1 MGYRFRRSR
10 SLRAGAAVF
19 APVVTSVT
27 SVTSV
32 IASVLLTILLPLA
45 AGQTPASLS
54 KPVSASK
61 NAAAK
66 RTSAWTPSRT
76 PDGQPDL
83 EGIWNNST
91 ITPLQRPRE
100 LAGKEFFTP
109 EEAVAYQRK
118 MLSDLD
124 TDRRDPNPE
133 ADVNRSYNELFRE
146 RGGVVATLR
155 TSLIVDPPD
164 GRIPPLTES
173 ARKREA
179 ARAADQRKRGP
190 ADSWTDR
197 NLAERCLTRGAPKL
211 PGGYNNNFQ
220 IYQTPGYVAI
230 FHEMIH
236 ETRIIPLDGR
246 PHVDKGVRLWLGD
259 SRGHWEGNTLVIDT
273 TNFNDKII
281 SNNFNCCGASGESL
295 HVVERLTRVSAD
307 RIDYRYTVD
316 DPATYTRPWTV
327 DVPMMKSDGPLY
339 EYACHEGNYALEDIL
354 KGAREQEKA
363 AASKKK

>member
-1 MGYRFRRSR
+1 M
-10 SLRAGAAVF
+10 AA
-19 APVVTSVT
+19 
-27 SVTSV
+27 SV
-32 IASVLLTILLPLA
+32 ILTILLPLVPA
-45 AGQTPASLS
+45 VGQSPASLA
-54 KPVSASK
+54 KP
-61 NAAAK
+61 AAAK
-66 RTSAWTPSRT
+66 RAPAWTPAHT

-83 EGIWNNST
+83 EGIWTNST

-100 LAGKEFFTP
+100 LAGKEFFT
-109 EEAVAYQRK
+109 EQEAAEYQRK

-124 TDRRDPNPE
+124 TDRRDGNPE

-146 RGGVVATLR
+146 RGGVVVTLR

-164 GRIPPLTES
+164 GKIPPLTES
-173 ARKREA
+173 ARKREI
-179 ARAADQRKRGP
+179 ARAMDRSRRGPDP

-197 NLAERCLTRGAPKL
+197 NLAERCITRGAPKL

-220 IYQTPGYVAI
+220 IYQPPGYVVI
-230 FHEMIH
+230 FQEMIH
-236 ETRIIPLDGR
+236 EARIIPIGGPSDVR
-246 PHVDKGVRLWLGD
+246 SHVNKNIQLWMGD

-281 SNNFNCCGASGESL
+281 SNNFNCCGASGENL

-327 DVPMMKSDGPLY
+327 DVPMMKTDGPLY
-339 EYACHEGNYALEDIL
+339 EYACHEGNYALVDIL

-363 AASKKK
+363 AEANKKK